1 MIKKILE
8 VHIGS
13 EFDHGPE
20 VAVVEITTTL
30 DARIRQLAAA
40 AKVLGVYKVSEFNSS
55 PDFFLRD
62 YDAVENDGPIAYRTP
77 EDEEEGNTCRAE
89 CVTLNVT
96 ADDYYW
102 SGYVKHT
109 NIRWETDTVPLGLV
123 ESNDLMNR
131 HHLPQT
137 PLSFLRTI
145 EASLVIGS
153 MRESEIQKVALS
165 EVQRILNRPAP
176 YLGIVL
182 QGGIVQAIISDQPEL
197 MADWKVMV
205 IDYDTESTPD
215 EDLVSVPQS
224 DGSDSK
230 AWVYLDS
237 VTQIAIDLK
246 AVYAA
251 LSRSSIP

>member
-1 MIKKILE
+1 MIHKILE

-20 VAVVEITTTL
+20 VAVVEITSALET
-30 DARIRQLAAA
+30 RIRQLAAV
-40 AKVLGVYKVSEFNSS
+40 AKVLGVYKVAEFDSS

-62 YDAVENDGPIAYRTP
+62 YDAEEGDGPIAYRIP
-77 EDEEEGNTCRAE
+77 EDEDEENACRVE

-96 ADDYYW
+96 ANDYYW

-109 NIRWETDTVPLGLV
+109 NVRWETDTVPLGPV
-123 ESNDLMNR
+123 ESNDLTNR
-131 HHLPQT
+131 HHMPQT
-137 PLSFLRTI
+137 PLSVLRTI

-153 MRESEIQKVALS
+153 MKEPEIQKVALS

-176 YLGIVL
+176 YLGIIL
-182 QGGIVQAIISDQPEL
+182 QGGIVQAIVSDQPEL

-215 EDLVSVPQS
+215 EDLVNVPQS

-230 AWVYLDS
+230 AWAYLDS
-237 VTQIAIDLK
+237 VTQTAIGLK
-246 AVYAA
+246 AVCEA
-251 LSRSSIP
+251 LS

>member
-1 MIKKILE
+1 MTKKILE

-20 VAVVEITTTL
+20 VAVVEITSTI

-40 AKVLGVYKVSEFNSS
+40 AKVLGAYKVSEFNGS

-62 YDAVENDGPIAYRTP
+62 YDVEEDDGPIAYRTP
-77 EDEEEGNTCRAE
+77 EDEDEGNACRVE

-102 SGYVKHT
+102 SGYIKHT

-123 ESNDLMNR
+123 ESIDLTNR
-131 HHLPQT
+131 HHMPQT
-137 PLSFLRTI
+137 PLSVLRTI

-153 MRESEIQKVALS
+153 MKESEIQKVALS

-182 QGGIVQAIISDQPEL
+182 QGGIVQAIVSDQPEL

-205 IDYDTESTPD
+205 IDYDTESTQD

-230 AWVYLDS
+230 AWAYLDS
-237 VTQIAIDLK
+237 VTQTAIDLK
-246 AVYAA
+246 AVCEA
-251 LSRSSIP
+251 LS

>member
-20 VAVVEITTTL
+20 VAVVEITSTL

-40 AKVLGVYKVSEFNSS
+40 AKVLGVYKVSEFNCF

-62 YDAVENDGPIAYRTP
+62 YDAEEEDGPIAYRTP
-77 EDEEEGNTCRAE
+77 EYEDEENACRVE

-109 NIRWETDTVPLGLV
+109 NVRWETDTVPLGLV
-123 ESNDLMNR
+123 ESNDLTNR
-131 HHLPQT
+131 HHMPQT
-137 PLSFLRTI
+137 PLSVLRTI

-153 MRESEIQKVALS
+153 MKEPEIQKVALS

-176 YLGIVL
+176 YLGIIL
-182 QGGIVQAIISDQPEL
+182 QGGIVQAIVSDQPEL

-215 EDLVSVPQS
+215 EDLVNVPQS

-230 AWVYLDS
+230 AWAYLDS
-237 VTQIAIDLK
+237 VTQTAIGLQ
-246 AVYAA
+246 AVREA
-251 LSRSSIP
+251 LS

>member
-1 MIKKILE
+1 MIQKILE

-20 VAVVEITTTL
+20 VAVVEITSTL
-30 DARIRQLAAA
+30 EARIRQLAAA
-40 AKVLGVYKVSEFNSS
+40 AKVLGVYKVSEFNGSL
-55 PDFFLRD
+55 DFFLRD
-62 YDAVENDGPIAYRTP
+62 YDAEEEDGPIAYRTP
-77 EDEEEGNTCRAE
+77 EDEDEENACRVE

-96 ADDYYW
+96 ANDYYW

-109 NIRWETDTVPLGLV
+109 NVRWETETVPLGPV
-123 ESNDLMNR
+123 ESSDLTNR
-131 HHLPQT
+131 HHMPQT
-137 PLSFLRTI
+137 PLSVLRTI

-153 MRESEIQKVALS
+153 MKEPEIQKVALS

-176 YLGIVL
+176 YLGIIL
-182 QGGIVQAIISDQPEL
+182 QGGIVQAIVSDQPEL

-215 EDLVSVPQS
+215 EDLVNVPQS

-230 AWVYLDS
+230 AWAYLDS
-237 VTQIAIDLK
+237 VTQTAIGLK
-246 AVYAA
+246 AVCEA
-251 LSRSSIP
+251 LS

>member
-1 MIKKILE
+1 LE

-20 VAVVEITTTL
+20 VAVVEITPTL
-30 DARIRQLAAA
+30 DTRIRQLASA
-40 AKVLGVYKVSEFNSS
+40 AKALGVYKVAEFDCS

-62 YDAVENDGPIAYRTP
+62 YESEEDDGPIAYRLP
-77 EDEEEGNTCRAE
+77 DDEDEGNICRVE

-96 ADDYYW
+96 SDDYYW
-102 SGYVKHT
+102 SGFVKHT
-109 NIRWETDTVPLGLV
+109 NVRWETDTVPLGPA
-123 ESNDLMNR
+123 EPNEPAN
-131 HHLPQT
+131 Q
-137 PLSFLRTI
+137 
-145 EASLVIGS
+145 
-153 MRESEIQKVALS
+153 
-165 EVQRILNRPAP
+165 PAP

-182 QGGIVQAIISDQPEL
+182 QGGIIQSIVSDQPEV

-224 DGSDSK
+224 DGSESK
-230 AWVYLDS
+230 AWSYLDS
-237 VTQIAIDLK
+237 VTQTAINLQ

-251 LSRSSIP
+251 LS

>member
-1 MIKKILE
+1 MSQKILE

-20 VAVVEITTTL
+20 IAVVEITPAL
-30 DARIRQLAAA
+30 DARIRQLATA
-40 AKVLGVYKVSEFNSS
+40 AKALGVYKITEFDCS

-62 YDAVENDGPIAYRTP
+62 YDAEEDDGPIAFREP
-77 EDEEEGNTCRAE
+77 EDEEEGYTCRVE

-96 ADDYYW
+96 SNDYFW

-109 NIRWETDTVPLGLV
+109 SIRWETDSIPLETVETEPA
-123 ESNDLMNR
+123 NR
-131 HHLPQT
+131 QRLPQS
-137 PLSFLRTI
+137 PLSVLRTI

-153 MRESEIQKVALS
+153 MKEPEIQKVALG
-165 EVQRILNRPAP
+165 EVQRVLNRPTP

-182 QGGIVQAIISDQPEL
+182 QGGIVQAIVSDQPEL

-215 EDLVSVPQS
+215 EDLVKVPQS
-224 DGSDSK
+224 DGSVST
-230 AWVYLDS
+230 AWSYLDS
-237 VTQIAIDLK
+237 VTQTAIDLK
-246 AVYAA
+246 AVYEA
-251 LSRSSIP
+251 LS